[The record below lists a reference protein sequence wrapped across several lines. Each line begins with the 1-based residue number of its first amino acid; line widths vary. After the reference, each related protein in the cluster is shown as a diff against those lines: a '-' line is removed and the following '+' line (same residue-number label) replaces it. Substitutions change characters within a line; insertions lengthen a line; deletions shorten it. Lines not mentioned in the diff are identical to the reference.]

1 MASNMPNRSK
11 TIKTGIAINI
21 TINIKTM
28 TRKKPTMS
36 LFPMLISSA
45 IIV

>member
-1 MASNMPNRSK
+1 MASNTPKKSNA
-11 TIKTGIAINI
+11 IKTGIAINI
-21 TINIKTM
+21 IINTKTM
-28 TRKKPTMS
+28 IRKKPTIS